1 MDAHTTPILEIG
13 LILLAAVAA
22 GWLARRLH
30 LPAIVGY
37 LAVGLGFSP
46 FTPGYVADREQLEL
60 LADVGVVLLL
70 FEVGIEVDL
79 TKLRRDHG
87 AVLLAGPAQVVIS
100 TVIAGL
106 AFLVTGLEPIAA
118 AVIGLSVALS
128 SSIVIVNITLSRRR
142 TTDRPTEEAL
152 VGWAVM
158 QDIVGVALAAILL
171 SVMDPGGRSLGE
183 AALGLVGFG
192 VVTIVAARLLLPRVL
207 RGLRDEHDLFL
218 ITSVG
223 SGLALAGV
231 GAAVFGVPLAL
242 AAFVGGLAVTESH
255 EANEARRRLRPFRDV
270 FAVLFFVAIG
280 TLVDP
285 SQLGAAAPWIA
296 LLLGLVVVAKV
307 AVAWILAKVL
317 RLNVRPLQLAVGLGQ
332 IGEFS
337 FVLAS
342 VAVAAGTIDGVLFI
356 AIIAAVAVSIAASS
370 ILVRL
375 VPVPADVPPPV
386 VGDAQ
391 PPVAAETG

>member
-1 MDAHTTPILEIG
+1 M
-13 LILLAAVAA
+13 
-22 GWLARRLH
+22 
-30 LPAIVGY
+30 
-37 LAVGLGFSP
+37 
-46 FTPGYVADREQLEL
+46 
-60 LADVGVVLLL
+60 
-70 FEVGIEVDL
+70 
-79 TKLRRDHG
+79 
-87 AVLLAGPAQVVIS
+87 
-100 TVIAGL
+100 
-106 AFLVTGLEPIAA
+106 
-118 AVIGLSVALS
+118 IGLSVALS

-152 VGWAVM
+152 IGWAVM

-280 TLVDP
+280 QRVVDP
-285 SQLGAAAPWIA
+285 SQLGAAAPWIV

-307 AVAWILAKVL
+307 LA
-317 RLNVRPLQLAVGLGQ
+317 RGCSRRSSASMSGR
-332 IGEFS
+332 S
-337 FVLAS
+337 SSRSAS
-342 VAVAAGTIDGVLFI
+342 VR
-356 AIIAAVAVSIAASS
+356 SASS
-370 ILVRL
+370 ASCWCPSRSRR
-375 VPVPADVPPPV
+375 ARSTTCCSSRSSPPSP
-386 VGDAQ
+386 
-391 PPVAAETG
+391 